1 MLIKISYS
9 NTFPSTGRT
18 LAETVTFERGFGT
31 ITGHNEAG
39 KSFLLEMVR
48 WLLFGV
54 KALRGTAADYK
65 KLRGELDFAVRGDI
79 YRVRR
84 TTTTATLFRNE
95 EEVAV
100 GTSPVNLKIV
110 SILGYGLEVFDM
122 ANAANQGS
130 LEALSQLRPE
140 RRKRLVDS
148 VIGLGVIEDL
158 AKSAGDEATTLN
170 RLVESLK
177 SSVREP
183 VAPIKPETYRNS
195 EVIGA
200 ERTALTVMKTELDQ
214 ITGKLAASNRTEPKR
229 PTTDVVLSC
238 DDLKPIMDRQ
248 AEQNAQLAE
257 LRRRL
262 ASVPEA
268 SPYNEAALQVYEG
281 QWELHRKYQE
291 AQRFL
296 RAHPRVDFMQKD
308 LDEAQL
314 WIDDFMRHQQRTQLA
329 TRIEHIK
336 FDDQHVCPECDHHWY
351 GGQTEI
357 DKLQAQLD
365 AIPEVPERHRE
376 APNITES
383 KLMQMGIELQ
393 DALKHA
399 DAILAASETAAVAIP
414 APDLTE
420 SQIIEHRR
428 RNAEAGQRPALLAQ
442 IETLERQLE
451 GAPNYSTM
459 WAARHHY
466 EVMLERFQADS
477 LSWIEYVNELE
488 QLKVR
493 KNFLTPHVEQLPAVD
508 RAYSEAILFET
519 RWDEYQR
526 QLEAYRQQLDKIT
539 GIEAE
544 AEDWKKARVALTNL
558 RTLVKQHLIPS
569 LNKVASSLL
578 FNMTGG
584 QRQKIEVDDDFNIMV
599 DEQAIDTLSGS
610 GKAVANLALRIGLGQ
625 VLTNNVMSVFI
636 GDEIDGS
643 MDKDRAENTSRTLQ
657 SLKNSI
663 SQILLITHKYP
674 SADYY
679 ISLGNT
685 HEQPV

>member
-84 TTTTATLFRNE
+84 TTTTATLYRNE
-95 EEVAV
+95 EEIAV

-158 AKSAGDEATTLN
+158 AKSAGEEATALN
-170 RLVESLK
+170 RLVENLK

-183 VAPIKPETYRNS
+183 VAPTKPETYRNS

-214 ITGKLAASNRTEPKR
+214 ITGKLAASTRTEPQR
-229 PTTDVVLSC
+229 PTTDVALSC
-238 DDLKPIMDRQ
+238 EDLKPIMDRQ
-248 AEQNAQLAE
+248 AEQKAELAE

-262 ASVPEA
+262 AAAPER
-268 SPYNEAALQVYEG
+268 SPYADAMLDEFE
-281 QWELHRKYQE
+281 QE
-291 AQRFL
+291 WIGY
-296 RAHPRVDFMQKD
+296 RAWLDAKKVLDAYPEPEHTDAD
-308 LDEAQL
+308 LDAVQL
-314 WIDDFMRHQQRTQLA
+314 WIDNYMKHRQRLDIRA
-329 TRIEHIK
+329 RIDRQKAHDE
-336 FDDQHVCPECDHHWY
+336 HVCPSCDHHWY
-351 GGQTEI
+351 GGQAEI
-357 DKLQAQLD
+357 DKLEAQDVALGV
-365 AIPEVPERHRE
+365 IPEEHQR
-376 APNITES
+376 APNVTEAWIIRQRGLVADFQ
-383 KLMQMGIELQ
+383 K
-393 DALKHA
+393 ALPQ
-399 DAILAASETAAVAIP
+399 IVAARALSPQGEP
-414 APDLTE
+414 ELTE
-420 SQIIEHRR
+420 VQIIEHRR
-428 RNAEAGQRPALLAQ
+428 RNAEAGQRPALLEQ

-477 LSWIEYVNELE
+477 LSWLEYVSEVE

-526 QLEAYRQQLDKIT
+526 QLESYRQQLEKIT
-539 GIEAE
+539 EIEAE

-679 ISLGNT
+679 ISLGNK
-685 HEQPV
+685 HEQPI